1 MSGTFSIIPAVD
13 IKGGRCVRLYQGHAD
28 EETVFSDDPVAVAA
42 RWEEEGAQLLHVV
55 DLDGAFSGRT
65 VNRIVVVEIARRL
78 HIPVEVG
85 GGIRDRDTALSYVE
99 SGVASVVV
107 GTAAF
112 GDPELLSGLAE
123 ALGDRLAVGLD
134 VKDGRAA
141 VAGWMRTSDL
151 TPAGAVEMLTG
162 AGVRRIIYTDTSK
175 DGTLVGPN
183 FSGIEELARSSRVP
197 LIASGGVG
205 ELEDVVRISRMRGL
219 GVEGVI
225 VGMALYRRKFTL
237 EEAMQAVADVGGGGG

>member
-1 MSGTFSIIPAVD
+1 MNGAFTVIPAVD

-28 EETVFSDDPVAVAA
+28 EETVFSENPVAVAVH
-42 RWEEEGAQLLHVV
+42 WEEEGARLLHVV
-55 DLDGAFSGRT
+55 DLDGAFTGRP

-78 HIPVEVG
+78 KIPVEVG
-85 GGIRDRDTALSYVE
+85 GGIRDTATALSYVE
-99 SGVASVVV
+99 SGVARVVV

-112 GDPELLSGLAE
+112 GDPERLSELAD

-134 VKDGRAA
+134 VKDGKAA

-151 TPAGAVEMLTG
+151 SPAGAVEMLAG

-183 FSGIEELARSSRVP
+183 LGGIEELARSSAVP

-205 ELEDVVRISRMRGL
+205 KLDDVVRISRMSGL

-225 VGMALYRRKFTL
+225 VGMALYRDRFTL
-237 EEAMQAVADVGGGGG
+237 KEAIRAVGQDTGGA